1 MWRLAIFAVL
11 LVLAG
16 CQQDEPAPDTGL
28 AGYDPDNLQIQ
39 RDACIKRGGRFGKGG
54 LSGSFVCYEN
64 TRDANQRCAKD
75 SDCEG
80 FCLARSRSCA
90 PVKPFFGCNDVLT
103 NSGALTTVCIE

>member
-16 CQQDEPAPDTGL
+16 CQQDEPNPDTGL
-28 AGYDPDNLQIQ
+28 AGYDPNNLQIQ
-39 RDACIKRGGRFGKGG
+39 RDACIDRGGRFGKGG

-64 TRDANQRCAKD
+64 TRDANQTCSKG

-103 NSGALTTVCIE
+103 NSGAQSTVCIK